1 MRKEVLLGA
10 HMSIAG
16 GLEKAIHNGKKLGCK
31 TIQIFTKN
39 NTQWRSRPLLENEVE
54 KFVLISRN
62 SNINPIFAHT
72 SYLINLVSGNKTTS
86 RKSYKSFIDEI
97 QRAELLEIPYIVMH
111 PGSTLGKSVKTGI
124 NIISDIFNKIFSEKK
139 EDKLMICIET
149 TAGQGSS
156 IGYRFEQIAEIM
168 EKIEKNHRFCV
179 CLDTCHIFSAGY
191 DIRNEKSYNKT
202 MCEFESVIG
211 LDRLKIIHMNDSKS
225 ELGSRIDRHQHIGKG
240 FIGLK
245 AFELIMND
253 EKLNKVP
260 KIIETPK
267 GKSLKEDIININ
279 LLRSLIK

>member
-1 MRKEVLLGA
+1 MRNEVLLGA

-97 QRAELLEIPYIVMH
+97 QRAELLEIPYMVMH

-211 LDRLKIIHMNDSKS
+211 LDRLMIIHMNDSKS

>member
-1 MRKEVLLGA
+1 MRNEVLLGA

-202 MCEFESVIG
+202 MCESESVIG
-211 LDRLKIIHMNDSKS
+211 LNRLKIIHMNDSKS
-225 ELGSRIDRHQHIGKG
+225 ELGSRINRHQHIGKG

-253 EKLNKVP
+253 EKLKRIP

-267 GKSLKEDIININ
+267 GKSLREDIINMN